1 MFIYYKEKFL
11 LIQDYLLKNI
21 FKILINTTIM
31 YFLLIF
37 ALDHFSSYLDYLYK
51 FKSVY
56 LLLIVG
62 FVAVFYLISCY
73 FTGIL
78 KVKNF
83 KTN

>member
-1 MFIYYKEKFL
+1 
-11 LIQDYLLKNI
+11 
-21 FKILINTTIM
+21 M

-51 FKSVY
+51 YKSVY

-78 KVKNF
+78 K
-83 KTN
+83 KTLKQIK